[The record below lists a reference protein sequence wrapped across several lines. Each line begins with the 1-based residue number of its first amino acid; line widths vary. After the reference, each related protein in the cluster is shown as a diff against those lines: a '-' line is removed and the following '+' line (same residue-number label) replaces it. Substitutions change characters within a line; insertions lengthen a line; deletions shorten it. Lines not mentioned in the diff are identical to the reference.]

1 MLLCLFYFTAS
12 TLADDWPQWRG
23 PNRDGISREKNWF
36 ARWPDQGP
44 RQIWKANVGV
54 GFSSMSVSKGR
65 LYTMGNTGD
74 VDSVYCLDASTG
86 RELWKHSYPC
96 SAKDPNGYHGT
107 RCTPTVDNN
116 RVYTVSR
123 EGHLYCLDAT
133 SGKVVWSKDYKT
145 DYGAEVPKW
154 GFATSPLVEKNMLIV
169 ETGAPG
175 ASVVALDK
183 KSGKEIWRSG
193 DDPASYSSPVAFT
206 HKGQR
211 QIAMFNTFGIVG
223 HSARDGRELWR
234 HPWKTSWDV
243 NAATPIIEGDTVFIS
258 SGYNVGCALLRFTEV
273 PPKVLWQNKNM
284 RNHVNSCVLW
294 QGHLYGFD
302 DKELKCLDFRTGE
315 AKWSQKSFGKGALII
330 ADGKLI
336 VFSDSGKLAIAEA
349 SPQGYQELSSAQVLG
364 GKDTW
369 PIPVLANGKIYCRSL
384 ETLVCLDVRK

>member
-1 MLLCLFYFTAS
+1 M
-12 TLADDWPQWRG
+12 
-23 PNRDGISREKNWF
+23 
-36 ARWPDQGP
+36 
-44 RQIWKANVGV
+44 
-54 GFSSMSVSKGR
+54 
-65 LYTMGNTGD
+65 
-74 VDSVYCLDASTG
+74 
-86 RELWKHSYPC
+86 
-96 SAKDPNGYHGT
+96 
-107 RCTPTVDNN
+107 
-116 RVYTVSR
+116 
-123 EGHLYCLDAT
+123 
-133 SGKVVWSKDYKT
+133 
-145 DYGAEVPKW
+145 
-154 GFATSPLVEKNMLIV
+154 
-169 ETGAPG
+169 
-175 ASVVALDK
+175 
-183 KSGKEIWRSG
+183 
-193 DDPASYSSPVAFT
+193 AFT

-258 SGYNVGCALLRFTEV
+258 SGYNVGCALLRFSDV

-284 RNHVNSCVLW
+284 RNHVNSSVLW